1 MSKDRGPRGRGSG
14 KPGVSGTKIFIYGKH
29 ALTEALENAPKA
41 VQKVFLAP
49 SVDDQKLKQ
58 LITKRGL
65 SINALRDSGA
75 YDVERGASHQGVIA
89 QITIGGLMRSYDEF
103 ISQLSITPNTSLV
116 LLDELQDPHNVGA
129 IIRSAAAFG
138 VSGVLIPEHNQAPV
152 TGAVVKVSAGMTFRV
167 PLITIGNVNQTLRDL
182 KDAGFWIY
190 GLAGEGTS
198 SLPHEQFERPSVI
211 VVGNEGDGIRQKTRE
226 LCDTLISIPMDPRCE
241 SLNAAAAAAV
251 SLYAWSTRHPE
262 AVQK

>member
-1 MSKDRGPRGRGSG
+1 MSKDRGPRGRGAG
-14 KPGVSGTKIFIYGKH
+14 KPGLVSGKIFIYGKH
-29 ALTEALENAPKA
+29 ALTEALEHAPKA

-49 SVDDQKLKQ
+49 SVDDPKLKQ
-58 LITKRGL
+58 LISKRGL
-65 SINALRDSGA
+65 TINALRDSGA

-89 QITIGGLMRSYDEF
+89 QVTLGGLMRSYDEF
-103 ISQLSITPNTSLV
+103 VSELHVNEHASLV

-138 VSGVLIPEHNQAPV
+138 ASGVLIPEHNQAPV
-152 TGAVVKVSAGMTFRV
+152 TGAVVKVSAGMTFRI
-167 PLITIGNVNQTLRDL
+167 PLVTIGNVNQTLRDL
-182 KDAGFWIY
+182 KNQGFWIY
-190 GLAGEGTS
+190 GLAGEGTN
-198 SLPHEQFERPSVI
+198 SLPHEKFERPSVI

-226 LCDTLISIPMDPRCE
+226 LCDTLLSIPMDPRCE

-262 AVQK
+262 AVH